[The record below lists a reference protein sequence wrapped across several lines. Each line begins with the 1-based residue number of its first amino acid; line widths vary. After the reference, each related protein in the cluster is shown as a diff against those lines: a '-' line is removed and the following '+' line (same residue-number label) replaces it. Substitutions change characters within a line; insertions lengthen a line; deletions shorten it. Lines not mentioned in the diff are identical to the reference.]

1 VTWGADEH
9 LTGDYENGQCGSTVA
24 VLTTELSV
32 CSLSSSNSTLIL
44 DSGASVSVVSPHLYS
59 NLHNIRRPT
68 SSQVATAADGH
79 SLSISAEGELGPL
92 IAKCTTIRHN
102 CISISQLCDQGY
114 TIIAFN
120 SNFY

>member
-1 VTWGADEH
+1 VEAPLQSSQLNSQFVLSLRVIQLSF
-9 LTGDYENGQCGSTVA
+9 LT
-24 VLTTELSV
+24 
-32 CSLSSSNSTLIL
+32 
-44 DSGASVSVVSPHLYS
+44 SVSVVSPHLYS

-68 SSQVATAADGH
+68 SSKVANAADGH

-92 IAKCTTIRHN
+92 PSVLLADNIRHN
-102 CISISQLCDQGY
+102 CISILQLCDQGY